1 MPNDLK
7 LSHLSDD
14 IVNLPN
20 IILSDEEKKDIN
32 DEDTYTKNYEFQ
44 LMNKNIQY
52 NHNIYRSNIG
62 KVTKILNTTIIN
74 SGDNLVTNLEVISE
88 NNYKIKPVEEL
99 TKIYFIK
106 SSNEEN

>member
-1 MPNDLK
+1 MSNALN

-20 IILSDEEKKDIN
+20 IILSDEEKKDVN
-32 DEDTYTKNYEFQ
+32 DEDIYTKNYEFQ

-52 NHNIYRSNIG
+52 NHNVYRSNIG
-62 KVTKILNTTIIN
+62 KVAKILNTTIIN
-74 SGDNLVTNLEVISE
+74 SGDNLVTNLEIISE

-99 TKIYFIK
+99 AKIYFIK